1 MPHGLLRVDKVIYG
15 RPAAQAVAEA
25 RNGRGG

>member
-1 MPHGLLRVDKVIYG
+1 MVFSEMDKVIYG